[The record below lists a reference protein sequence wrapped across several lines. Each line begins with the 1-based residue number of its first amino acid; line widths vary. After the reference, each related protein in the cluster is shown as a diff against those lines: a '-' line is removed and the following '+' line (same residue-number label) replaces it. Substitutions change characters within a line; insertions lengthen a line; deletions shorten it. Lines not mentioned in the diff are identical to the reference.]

1 MVNGRSDALALEGY
15 FLALVVDCLSI
26 SLDLGMVLTLLLSFY
41 SSQALLCLELGGKYK
56 GIHPHHSLH

>member
-26 SLDLGMVLTLLLSFY
+26 SLDLGMFFTSLSIILFKSSIVVLG
-41 SSQALLCLELGGKYK
+41 ARWEV
-56 GIHPHHSLH
+56 